1 MQAGAGQAATWR
13 LAWIVAPAA
22 LDAGRML
29 VAEIA
34 LDMKDVAKGAVRDN
48 VLELPHA
55 WKATFVVAEGKGD
68 VGLGASRDSPFSI
81 GAAKR
86 QWLLAPYRFA
96 CLRYR
101 AYLRDVQGM
110 RCCQKNR
117 LHARVRDRL
126 FEFSRQFESLGRREF
141 AHQLGLFA
149 DPANEAQALAF
160 ALHRLDDVFS
170 PSAKADYGGI
180 YHGRKGNWAR
190 QNTLDLAY

>member
-1 MQAGAGQAATWR
+1 
-13 LAWIVAPAA
+13 
-22 LDAGRML
+22 ML

-34 LDMKDVAKGAVRDN
+34 LDMKDVAKDAVRDN
-48 VLELPHA
+48 ALKLPHA
-55 WKATFVVAEGKGD
+55 WKAAFVVAEGKGD
-68 VGLGASRDSPFSI
+68 FGLGARRDGTFGVDS
-81 GAAKR
+81 AKR

-96 CLRYR
+96 CLRCH

-117 LHARVRDRL
+117 LHARVGDRL
-126 FEFSRQFESLGRREF
+126 FEFGGQFESLGHREF

-149 DPANEAQALAF
+149 DSANEAQALAF

-170 PSAKADYGGI
+170 PAAKADYGGI

-190 QNTLDLAY
+190 